1 MGSKQRGDTIV
12 EVLVAILIV
21 SLVLAGAFAATNR
34 GTILSQRTDERA
46 YASNLLQWQTELIKR
61 EGGDPNSTIYN
72 GNPFCIQDST
82 TPPAPGVCTVNGL
95 YNVTARLDDPANN
108 TFYVEVNWE
117 ILGNTEG
124 AVTTEQAVN
133 YLRVYPND

>member
-1 MGSKQRGDTIV
+1 MQSKQRGDTIV

-34 GTILSQRTDERA
+34 GSNLSQRTDERA
-46 YASNLLQWQTELIKR
+46 YAANLLEWQTELIKR
-61 EGGDPNSTIYN
+61 EGGDPGSSIYD
-72 GNPFCIQDST
+72 GAPFCIQNST
-82 TPPAPGVCTVNGL
+82 TPPAPGACTINGL

-108 TFYVEVNWE
+108 TFYIEVNWE
-117 ILGNTEG
+117 RLGNSDGT
-124 AVTTEQAVN
+124 VTTEQAVN